1 LDPVAHCLRGLPV
14 SRFNAGC
21 KRLLQT
27 FQLLFVTGQ
36 NGWVESDRLGWWRNP
51 SSSALIVLRSL
62 FSDVDFG
69 PSTTVSPSP
78 FGYGINKPP
87 DLAVAHD

>member
-1 LDPVAHCLRGLPV
+1 M
-14 SRFNAGC
+14 
-21 KRLLQT
+21 QT